1 MFYKYIIGIA
11 NGQYMHLDIASP
23 YILYCIGDLFFT
35 NNENSHKIFY
45 YHVTY
50 SVSAKKIAPGE
61 KKDVLQESS

>member
-50 SVSAKKIAPGE
+50 TYCNGHAVYTSI
-61 KKDVLQESS
+61 LESRVE